1 MSKTTQAVTLVGMD
15 AHSEKIALCV
25 TLWRHGSE
33 PTVVKNIT
41 TTLDAMEATYRRHI
55 PAGSLTV
62 LEASTNAF
70 AIAGRLATAGFGAK
84 VLASDTLAGMSRGDR
99 INDRIDAQNL
109 ATAYA
114 RGGTREV
121 LVPTGVFAEWRD
133 VWFGYRNA
141 VKDSVKWSNR
151 IWGFCSGHG
160 FKLPKA
166 QFKKKETEVRAQVAA
181 LGWKESEAFHID
193 MLLKEYG
200 HACEVRKTYQSRIE
214 RIVAGNA
221 EMTKVMQ
228 ILGIRFIVAFALV
241 TFIEDVRRFP
251 SAKKLVSYIGLNPTV
266 CTTGKDAGPRGMSRY
281 GRKDLKA
288 LMVEAAQCALR
299 RGGSDMHK
307 WARRKAAEKKHANI
321 VVCALARK
329 MVCYAWHI
337 LMGHPAP
344 NAEPEASF
352 KLKLAKLANT
362 LGKEGMAGL
371 GYKATGEYV
380 NAVCERLYPPQTPP
394 ELRTGTLASA

>member
-1 MSKTTQAVTLVGMD
+1 MSKTTHAVTLVGMD

-25 TLWRHGSE
+25 TLWRHGSD
-33 PTVVKNIT
+33 PTVVENIT
-41 TTLDAMEATYRRHI
+41 TTLDAMEATYRRHV

-70 AIAGRLATAGFGAK
+70 AIAGRLTSAGFGVK
-84 VLASDTLAGMSRGDR
+84 VLVSDTLAGMSRNDR

-121 LVPTGVFAEWRD
+121 FVPTDVFAEWRD
-133 VWFGYRNA
+133 IWFGYRNA

-166 QFKKKETEVRAQVAA
+166 QFKKKETEVRTQIEAF
-181 LGWKESEAFHID
+181 GWTEPETFHID
-193 MLLKEYG
+193 MMLKEYA
-200 HACEVRKTYQSRIE
+200 HACEVRRAYQLHIE

-228 ILGIRFIVAFALV
+228 ILGIRFIVAFTLV
-241 TFIEDVRRFP
+241 AFIEDVRRFP
-251 SAKKLVSYIGLNPTV
+251 AAKKLVSYVGLNPTV
-266 CTTGKDAGPRGMSRY
+266 CTSGKDAGTRRMSHY
-281 GRKDLKA
+281 GRRDLKA

-299 RGGSDMHK
+299 KGGSDMHK
-307 WARRKAAEKKHANI
+307 WARRKAAEKKHTNV

-329 MVCYAWHI
+329 MVCYVWHI
-337 LMGHPAP
+337 LMGHPTP
-344 NAEPEASF
+344 NAEPEVSF
-352 KLKLAKLANT
+352 KRKLAKLACA
-362 LGKEGMAGL
+362 LGKKEMANL
-371 GYKATGEYV
+371 GYKTTGEYV
-380 NAVCERLYPPQTPP
+380 SSVCERLYPPQAPQ
-394 ELRTGTLASA
+394 ELRTSILASA